1 MELTGSGVR
10 VEDGMGVVVWRGVG
24 VGGDSVSELSLSL
37 SWSLTGR
44 RLPPRWLVVSSTLTS
59 DFLPAGAWEHVL

>member
-37 SWSLTGR
+37 SWSLR
-44 RLPPRWLVVSSTLTS
+44 
-59 DFLPAGAWEHVL
+59 